1 MAPLI
6 EKSEK
11 QLPIVFRA
19 NNMVTNLSSNKDL
32 DIGTFHTPL
41 SNARDISLG
50 GGGCMVANK
59 FKNLNPTK
67 PMRRCNVC
75 PRGP

>member
-19 NNMVTNLSSNKDL
+19 NNMVINLSSNKDL
-32 DIGTFHTPL
+32 DIGTLHTPL
-41 SNARDISLG
+41 SNARDISGRG
-50 GGGCMVANK
+50 GWGQEWWPT
-59 FKNLNPTK
+59 NLK
-67 PMRRCNVC
+67 IKILLSQ
-75 PRGP
+75 